1 MIKLRVLGDIMTVI
15 GMVLC
20 MCVALICLK
29 IIFDKH
35 LRDPKK

>member
-1 MIKLRVLGDIMTVI
+1 MIKPKVLGDIVTVI

-35 LRDPKK
+35 LWDPKK